1 MVSER
6 GRAYMRPGDGTLVPL
21 VAIDTTERPEIEALF
36 ASYTPQTLGD
46 VAIQWGQRDGAPT
59 GTLVTL
65 PLSVIS

>member
-1 MVSER
+1 MGALTCAREMAHSF
-6 GRAYMRPGDGTLVPL
+6 L
-21 VAIDTTERPEIEALF
+21 VAIDTTERPDIEALF